1 MDLNMSNAILTIIVS
16 IVIILCSIGIITSS
30 RFQRKQ
36 KKKYKEISKL
46 IKENENLTFQVKNGL
61 TKEDINSIDNE
72 VDVDLLMK
80 ELYDTYLQLENKIK
94 ESDTNLDNI
103 LVGYLKELSINKIE
117 IFKNRGFA
125 EITDGIELINYS
137 ITEYNKEKLKFRV
150 TINCFSYKKVDNQ
163 IVSGSNLEKVERIIL
178 LSYEKVNG
186 KWLIIDYDKIYEK
199 KLSD

>member
-1 MDLNMSNAILTIIVS
+1 MDLNMSNAIL
-16 IVIILCSIGIITSS
+16 TSS

-46 IKENENLTFQVKNGL
+46 IKENENLTFQIKNGL

-186 KWLIIDYDKIYEK
+186 KWLISDYDKIYEK